1 MKRQLWTL
9 LHPFPPLKY
18 PRSLR
23 VRLALWNVLVL
34 LLTLLLLG
42 AIVYTVVS
50 YNLQSSLD
58 RRLLTQ
64 GEKLQGTTRI
74 WLLTGHPIN
83 RELFEQLAQGMQQDE
98 FSSDDLYIKLFD
110 VNTGKALQYSPNLQQ
125 VRIHYT
131 QEDFKAAV
139 HGQTVWATYHDRV
152 GNAVRIVTMPVL
164 NLDHHP
170 IAVAQIGRSLDGVH
184 QIEVLLALVLCLG
197 GVCALLIAYA
207 ISFVLT
213 GREVRPLSQLSAQMR
228 TLSVGGLGVRLEAKG
243 QMREVQLLTEAF
255 NQMSQRLEASFT
267 LQRNFVAD
275 VSHELRTPLTALRG
289 QVEVLL
295 MKPDLDSEVGQ
306 DVQQIHAELIRLS
319 HLVSNLLEMARV
331 DVGIMPHVSAE
342 SAQRVELDLLLV
354 EIARQARFLSQHV
367 NVELGQ
373 LQQVWVKGER
383 DLLKQMLLNIVDN
396 ALVYTPPGGD
406 VRLEVTEVEDIP
418 LCLKEQQ
425 HGCQQQWTLI
435 SVTDTGPG
443 IAPADVSHIFE
454 RHYRVGSTRSRGRLG
469 AGIGL
474 SLARLFAQAHHGEIT
489 VASEI
494 QKGSCFRIWLPLS
507 HESSEP
513 SRLKEKRSYGAEICT
528 EGSENIEERNCD
540 CRA

>member
-1 MKRQLWTL
+1 
-9 LHPFPPLKY
+9 
-18 PRSLR
+18 
-23 VRLALWNVLVL
+23 VRLALWNVLIL

-42 AIVYTVVS
+42 AVVYTVVS

-58 RRLLTQ
+58 KRLLTQ

-83 RELFEQLAQGMQQDE
+83 GELFEQLAQSMQQDE
-98 FSSDDLYIKLFD
+98 FSADDLYIKLFD
-110 VNTGKALQYSPNLQQ
+110 VKTGKPLQYSPNLQQ
-125 VRIHYT
+125 IRIHYT
-131 QEDFKAAV
+131 QGDFEAAV
-139 HGQTVWATYHDRV
+139 HGQTVWATYHDRA

-197 GVCALLIAYA
+197 GGCALLIAYA
-207 ISFVLT
+207 MSFVLT
-213 GREVRPLSQLSAQMR
+213 GREVRPLSLLSAQMR
-228 TLSVGGLGVRLEAKG
+228 TLSVRGLGVRLEPKG
-243 QMREVQLLTEAF
+243 QMKEVQLLTEAF

-289 QVEVLL
+289 QVAVLL
-295 MKPDLDSEVGQ
+295 MNPDLDSEVGQ
-306 DVQQIHAELIRLS
+306 DVRQIHAELIRLS

-331 DVGIMPHVSAE
+331 DVGVMPQVTAE

-354 EIARQARFLSQHV
+354 EIARQARFLSQQV
-367 NVELGQ
+367 TVELGQ
-373 LQQVWVKGER
+373 LQQVWVRGEK

-396 ALVYTPPGGD
+396 ALIYTPAGGS
-406 VRLEVTEVEDIP
+406 VRLEVTAIEDIP
-418 LCLKEQQ
+418 LDLQVQQ
-425 HGCQQQWTLI
+425 HGGLRQWAMI

-443 IAPADVSHIFE
+443 IAPSDVPHIFE
-454 RHYRVGSTRSRGRLG
+454 RHYRAGSTRSRGRLG

-474 SLARLFAQAHHGEIT
+474 SLARLFAQAHHGDIT

-494 QKGSCFRIWLPLS
+494 KKGSCFRIWLPLS
-507 HESSEP
+507 YESSEQ
-513 SRLKEKRSYGAEICT
+513 SQFKEKRIDGTGTGICA
-528 EGSENIEERNCD
+528 EGSENVEERNCD